1 MSWKEQNA
9 LKRVFNVFMQFKAL
23 KGKLWDND
31 IQAIETLQE
40 GLENRVKSDVVD
52 NVLFAKL
59 LAIQL
64 RQEINHFGNINQA
77 IKNLGIALGQPLDY
91 HIENIRLE
99 LNNVQDM
106 AYFKDLGLDFKVDNK
121 ESRLAMDQILKDKEQ
136 EIIKKIPNY
145 WKYDVVSKSFYNTA
159 NSFIKDVD
167 NYS

>member
-52 NVLFAKL
+52 NILFAKL
-59 LAIQL
+59 LAMQL

-77 IKNLGIALGQPLDY
+77 IKNLGVALGQPLDY

-106 AYFKDLGLDFKVDNK
+106 AYFKDLGLDFEVDNK

-159 NSFIKDVD
+159 NSFIKDID